1 MLRIVVMVSGGGTN
15 LQAIID
21 SIRIG
26 RISNTEIVSVIS
38 NKKDAYALTR
48 AKNYGIDA
56 CSVSPKDFETREE
69 FHEALL
75 NTINGFRPDLIVL
88 AGFLVILPKELV
100 ASYPNKIINVHPS
113 LIPSFCGEG
122 FYGLRVHEAV
132 LERGNKITG
141 ATVHFVDEGT
151 DSGPILLQKAVSV
164 SVDDTPESLQKRVM
178 EEAEWIIL
186 PQAIDAI
193 ANGRVEIKD
202 SIAIVR

>member
-1 MLRIVVMVSGGGTN
+1 MLRIVVLVSGGGTN

-26 RISNTEIVSVIS
+26 RISNAEIVSVIS

-48 AKNYGIDA
+48 ARNYGIDA
-56 CSVSPKDFETREE
+56 CSVSPKDFESRED
-69 FHEALL
+69 FHEALIK
-75 NTINGFRPDLIVL
+75 TIDDYRPDLIVL
-88 AGFLVILPKELV
+88 AGFLVILPKKLV
-100 ASYPNKIINVHPS
+100 ENYPNKIINVHPS
-113 LIPSFCGEG
+113 LIPSFCGAG

-151 DSGPILLQKAVSV
+151 DSGPILLQKAVCVEPS
-164 SVDDTPESLQKRVM
+164 DTPESLQKRVM
-178 EEAEWIIL
+178 EEAEWVIL

-193 ANGRVEIKD
+193 ANGRVKIKD
-202 SIAIVR
+202 NIAIVS

>member
-26 RISNTEIVSVIS
+26 RISNAEVVSVIS

-56 CSVSPKDFETREE
+56 RSVSPKDFETREE
-69 FHEALL
+69 FHEELL
-75 NTINGFRPDLIVL
+75 NTINGYLPDLIVL

-100 ASYPNKIINVHPS
+100 ANYPNKIINVHPS

-122 FYGLRVHEAV
+122 YYGLRVHEAV
-132 LERGNKITG
+132 LKRGNKITG

-164 SVDDTPESLQKRVM
+164 LVDDTPEILQKRVM

-202 SIAIVR
+202 HIAIVR

>member
-26 RISNTEIVSVIS
+26 RISNAEIVSVIS

-48 AKNYGIDA
+48 ANNYGIDA

-75 NTINGFRPDLIVL
+75 KTIDGYQPDLIVL

-100 ASYPNKIINVHPS
+100 ANYPNKIINVHPS

-122 FYGLRVHEAV
+122 YYGIRVHEAV
-132 LERGNKITG
+132 LKRGNKITG

-164 SVDDTPESLQKRVM
+164 LVDDTPESLQKRVM

-193 ANGRVEIKD
+193 ANGRVEIKNN
-202 SIAIVR
+202 IAIYY

>member
-26 RISNTEIVSVIS
+26 RISNAEIVSVIS

-48 AKNYGIDA
+48 AKNYGIAA

-100 ASYPNKIINVHPS
+100 ASYPSKIINVHPS

-164 SVDDTPESLQKRVM
+164 MADDTPEILQKRVM

-202 SIAIVR
+202 NKAIVR

>member
-1 MLRIVVMVSGGGTN
+1 MVSGGGTN

-26 RISNTEIVSVIS
+26 RISNAEIVSVIS

-69 FHEALL
+69 FHEELL
-75 NTINGFRPDLIVL
+75 KTINGYLPDLIVL

-100 ASYPNKIINVHPS
+100 ANYPNKIINVHPS

-122 FYGLRVHEAV
+122 YYGLRVHEAV
-132 LERGNKITG
+132 LKRGNKITG

-151 DSGPILLQKAVSV
+151 DSGPILLQKAVNV
-164 SVDDTPESLQKRVM
+164 LADDTPEILQKRVM
-178 EEAEWIIL
+178 EDAEWIIL

-193 ANGRVEIKD
+193 ANGRVEIKGN
-202 SIAIVR
+202 IAIVSQ

>member
-1 MLRIVVMVSGGGTN
+1 MLRIVVLVSGGGTN

-26 RISNTEIVSVIS
+26 RIKNAEIVSVIS

-48 AKNYGIDA
+48 ARNYVIDA

-75 NTINGFRPDLIVL
+75 QTIEGYRPDLIVL
-88 AGFLVILPKELV
+88 AGFLVILPKKLV
-100 ASYPNKIINVHPS
+100 EKYPNQIINVHPS
-113 LIPSFCGEG
+113 LIPSFCGDG

-132 LERGNKITG
+132 LERGCKITG

-151 DSGPILLQKAVSV
+151 DSGPILLQKAVDV
-164 SVDDTPESLQKRVM
+164 NPFDTPESLQKRVM

-202 SIAIVR
+202 NLAIVR

>member
-1 MLRIVVMVSGGGTN
+1 MLRIVVLVSGGGTN

-26 RISNTEIVSVIS
+26 RIKNAEIVSVIS

-48 AKNYGIDA
+48 ARNYGIDA

-75 NTINGFRPDLIVL
+75 QTIEGYRPDLIVL
-88 AGFLVILPKELV
+88 AGFLVILPKKLV
-100 ASYPNKIINVHPS
+100 EKYPNQIINVHPS
-113 LIPSFCGEG
+113 LIPSFCGDG

-132 LERGNKITG
+132 LERGCKITG

-151 DSGPILLQKAVSV
+151 DSGPILLQKAVDV
-164 SVDDTPESLQKRVM
+164 NPFDTPESLQKRVM

-202 SIAIVR
+202 NLAIVR

>member
-26 RISNTEIVSVIS
+26 RISNAEIVSVIS

-56 CSVSPKDFETREE
+56 RSVSPKDFETREE
-69 FHEALL
+69 FHEELL
-75 NTINGFRPDLIVL
+75 NTINGYLPDLIVL

-100 ASYPNKIINVHPS
+100 ANYPNKIINVHPS

-122 FYGLRVHEAV
+122 YYGLRVHEAV
-132 LERGNKITG
+132 LKRGNKITG

-164 SVDDTPESLQKRVM
+164 LVDDTPEILQKRVM

-202 SIAIVR
+202 HIAIVR